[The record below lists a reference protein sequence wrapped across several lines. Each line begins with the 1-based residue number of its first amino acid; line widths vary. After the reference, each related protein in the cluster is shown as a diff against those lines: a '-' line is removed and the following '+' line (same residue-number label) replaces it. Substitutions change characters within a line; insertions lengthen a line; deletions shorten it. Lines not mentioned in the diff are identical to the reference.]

1 VFGVT
6 VELAVAVSVTKPDA
20 FGIVDALRATVSPA
34 TVGPLRTRPTSPAN
48 PLSGVEVI
56 VDVAE
61 VPLATDRVRGSATK
75 RKPGGDTIT
84 VTDVEWN
91 CPAAPVPVTV
101 TLYLP
106 LAPLQVKVTVA
117 GRDTLVEAGT
127 QVRPEGVTLFATVT
141 MPENIPRALI
151 ATEIVPD
158 AVDWKDWNDGL
169 TLNEK
174 SLRFEKW
181 EVDVTTPL
189 TKPLAPA
196 ARVTQL
202 GGLLLP
208 RHVWL

>member
-6 VELAVAVSVTKPDA
+6 VKLAVAVNVTEPDA
-20 FGIVDALRATVSPA
+20 LGIVDALRATVSPA

-106 LAPLQVKVTVA
+106 FAPLQVKVTVA

-127 QVRPEGVTLFATVT
+127 QVRPEGVTLFAMVT

-151 ATEIVPD
+151 ATEILPD
-158 AVDWKDWNDGL
+158 AVDWKDWNDGV
-169 TLNEK
+169 TLNVK
-174 SLRFEKW
+174 SLRFEKC
-181 EVDVTTPL
+181 EVSVITPG
-189 TKPLAPA
+189 TAPTPPT
-196 ARVTQL
+196 RSTQV

-208 RHVWL
+208 GQVWL